1 MSNRINGDFDSD
13 SIEAFRAAYASQ
25 ILEPEDQETDK
36 YTGLPTNLVLNTSP
50 WIQHTGLWKAN
61 DGSNKDF
68 QANQVLVPG
77 VEEPEKELS
86 DEELEELIDQLLAE
100 DIGDAL
106 SDDSIE
112 EGDDYDDDAYF
123 DTGEE
128 EEPELTDDEVERL
141 IDELLSEESELNE
154 SDELEE
160 LEDDYDEEL
169 SDEDID
175 RIVDELLSKSEDDL
189 FEDDLDSDLD

>member
-13 SIEAFRAAYASQ
+13 SIEAFRAAYAAQ

-141 IDELLSEESELNE
+141 IDELLSEE
-154 SDELEE
+154 DELEE
-160 LEDDYDEEL
+160 VDELSEVEDDYDEEL

-175 RIVDELLSKSEDDL
+175 RIVDELLSES
-189 FEDDLDSDLD
+189 EDDLDSDLDSDLD